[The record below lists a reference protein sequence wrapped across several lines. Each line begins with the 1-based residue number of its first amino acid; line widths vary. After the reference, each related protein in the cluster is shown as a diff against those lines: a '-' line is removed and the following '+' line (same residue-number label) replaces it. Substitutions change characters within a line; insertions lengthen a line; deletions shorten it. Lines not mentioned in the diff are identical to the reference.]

1 MFDFFKRFR
10 DNNRSEV
17 HADTGDDFEGLD
29 RRHGTSSKQPA
40 PNVQR
45 DGKFTI
51 GVVFAGLSPYNKRP
65 TPGFSRWLG
74 YNPRPTE

>member
-10 DNNRSEV
+10 GNNRSEV
-17 HADTGDDFEGLD
+17 RTDTGDGFEGLD

-45 DGKFTI
+45 DGKFTV

-65 TPGFSRWLG
+65 TPGVSRRLG
-74 YNPRPTE
+74 YSARPAE